1 MKEDLSCSTCEL
13 ECDCTLYL
21 DRLENKNKPTSCE
34 SLRIEYLTNGIMKTI
49 GLDTRISSLTQACL
63 WKSSFTP
70 LQMEFFFFWLK
81 FERRGGLILM
91 IVTIIK
97 FIFQEKFST
106 QSMSWPLWLIKIEF
120 INIRKAFTNIF
131 KEVTGALPCAVDL
144 HCCPTC
150 RFECGCLGTN
160 TFCM

>member
-1 MKEDLSCSTCEL
+1 MAEHFHVEQGSQHMKEDLSCSTCEL

-70 LQMEFFFFWLK
+70 LQMEFFFFVEIWK
-81 FERRGGLILM
+81 ERRSNPYDCYNYQFYISGEIQHTVHVLAIM
-91 IVTIIK
+91 V
-97 FIFQEKFST
+97 
-106 QSMSWPLWLIKIEF
+106 
-120 INIRKAFTNIF
+120 N
-131 KEVTGALPCAVDL
+131 
-144 HCCPTC
+144 
-150 RFECGCLGTN
+150 
-160 TFCM
+160 